1 MSDSIS
7 EQIQEDI
14 SNALDAGKMI
24 GYGNSKRVLSQGEI
38 DRIVDAYNELV
49 ESKHN
54 LQELMEMAE
63 KLNKS
68 EETRTELSQ
77 KCVDY
82 IPTVLKTIEA
92 LR

>member
-14 SNALDAGKMI
+14 SNALDAGRMI
-24 GYGNSKRVLSQGEI
+24 GYGNSRRVLSQVEI
-38 DRIVDAYNELV
+38 DKIVDAYNELV

-54 LQELMEMAE
+54 LQELMEIAE
-63 KLNKS
+63 GLNRS
-68 EETRTELSQ
+68 EDTRTELTQ

-82 IPTVLKTIEA
+82 IPAILKTIEA